1 MIQALIKLTDQ
12 HRLGQINAGG
22 RHQAHIDR
30 RRLQGIDP
38 SNLMVFQGSQQL
50 ALQRQRQVTDFVQV
64 QGAAIGRAKPARPT
78 TGGGATAA
86 GMAKQLGLGELLAD
100 GAAINRHKQSCA
112 LTALM
117 NLPRQ
122 QFLAGAHIALNQHCK
137 TGRCQF
143 LQLVKQ
149 VFGTR
154 VEKHQRS
161 RTNA

>member
-1 MIQALIKLTDQ
+1 MTTSDDTISRYLTRYADS
-12 HRLGQINAGG
+12 LTAFDAETAAGKSRG
-22 RHQAHIDR
+22 PLHGVPIAVKD
-30 RRLQGIDP
+30 LCNTAG
-38 SNLMVFQGSQQL
+38 V
-50 ALQRQRQVTDFVQV
+50 
-64 QGAAIGRAKPARPT
+64 
-78 TGGGATAA
+78 ATAA
-86 GMAKQLGLGELLAD
+86 GMAKQLGLGKLLAD
-100 GAAINRHKQSCA
+100 GAAINRYKQPCA

-154 VEKHQRS
+154 VEKHQRP